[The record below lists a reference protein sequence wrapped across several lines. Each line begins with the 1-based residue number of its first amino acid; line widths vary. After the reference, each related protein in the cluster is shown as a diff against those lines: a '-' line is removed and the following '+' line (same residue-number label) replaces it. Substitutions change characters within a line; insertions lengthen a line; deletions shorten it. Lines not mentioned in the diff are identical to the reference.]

1 MIKGKCYDKN
11 SLDKLPQDVNTSSVS
26 SRESDDVYGFFGEL
40 NPLSNFHP
48 ACFVY
53 NNIKYH
59 SSEQMIQYQK
69 ARLFGDKDTASSI
82 LQAAT
87 AVECKHLSKSIAN
100 YDHAKWK
107 EEARLRCEEAI
118 MAKFMQNNELR
129 SYLLKTNTKRLVECC
144 TDKLW
149 GNGLPLDDNN
159 CLSPNRW
166 FSQGLLGEILEH
178 V

>member
-1 MIKGKCYDKN
+1 
-11 SLDKLPQDVNTSSVS
+11 
-26 SRESDDVYGFFGEL
+26 
-40 NPLSNFHP
+40 
-48 ACFVY
+48 
-53 NNIKYH
+53 
-59 SSEQMIQYQK
+59 
-69 ARLFGDKDTASSI
+69 
-82 LQAAT
+82 
-87 AVECKHLSKSIAN
+87 
-100 YDHAKWK
+100 
-107 EEARLRCEEAI
+107 

-178 V
+178 VQSSISDILGLNREESPTKNGTNLQMDTNATD